1 MSVVPISETTIMCG
15 RSGKKMLRK
24 TFLLIIAGI
33 LGLSSP
39 ALLLAESGDAAPLAE
54 TPSLSEK
61 AVSNTPAPPAVA
73 PAPENY
79 IIGPG
84 DVLDISVWKDESL
97 TRSCVV
103 LPDGF
108 ITFPLVGYVIAAGRT
123 ASQLKADLEGRLNRY
138 VPSVTLS
145 LEVKQVNSLIIYVIG
160 RVNNPGRF
168 ILNVDINV
176 LQALSTA
183 GGLNAFA
190 NKNKIK
196 IFRQGSTETTIYP
209 FEYDQVIE
217 GKRLEQNIYLR
228 RGDVV
233 VIP

>member
-1 MSVVPISETTIMCG
+1 
-15 RSGKKMLRK
+15 MLRK
-24 TFLLIIAGI
+24 TLLLIIAGI
-33 LGLSSP
+33 LGFSSP
-39 ALLLAESGDAAPLAE
+39 AVIRAESGDAAPLAE
-54 TPSLSEK
+54 TPSSVSEK
-61 AVSNTPAPPAVA
+61 TVPSEPAPPARA

-97 TRSCVV
+97 TRSCIV

-108 ITFPLVGYVIAAGRT
+108 ISFPLAGYVTAAGRT
-123 ASQLKADLEGRLNRY
+123 ASQLKADLEARLTRY
-138 VPSVTLS
+138 VPGVTLS

-183 GGLNAFA
+183 GGLNPFA

-196 IFRQGSTETTIYP
+196 IFREGSTETTIYP